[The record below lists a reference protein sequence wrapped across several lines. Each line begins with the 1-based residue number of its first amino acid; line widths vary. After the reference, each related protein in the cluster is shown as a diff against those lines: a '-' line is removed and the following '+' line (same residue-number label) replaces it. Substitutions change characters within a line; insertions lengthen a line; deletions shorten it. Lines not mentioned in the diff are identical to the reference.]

1 MKSGKHDEDP
11 WLESDLF
18 RDGGA
23 EAGGWFAHG

>member
-23 EAGGWFAHG
+23 EAGSHCMC